1 MAISSTGRF
10 SLVKS
15 YSSWQANEAW
25 RARRRDMV
33 QGYLNQTATTQSTLA
48 SVWSAQIEGSAALA
62 AKAAVARI
70 RTETQAAFKSL
81 DNVKIA

>member
-1 MAISSTGRF
+1 MSSVGRS
-10 SLVKS
+10 SLVGS
-15 YSSWQANEAW
+15 NSAWQANEAW

-33 QGYLNQTATTQSTLA
+33 QGYLNQTSTTQSTLA

-70 RTETQAAFKSL
+70 KTETQTAFKTAA
-81 DNVKIA
+81 DIKI

>member
-15 YSSWQANEAW
+15 YSAWQVNEAW

-33 QGYLNQTATTQSTLA
+33 QGYLNETATTQSTLA

-70 RTETQAAFKSL
+70 RTETQAAFKTVA
-81 DNVKIA
+81 NIKIA

>member
-15 YSSWQANEAW
+15 YSAWQANEAW

-62 AKAAVARI
+62 AKAAIARI
-70 RTETQAAFKSL
+70 RTETQAAFKSV
-81 DNVKIA
+81 DNIKIA

>member
-1 MAISSTGRF
+1 MAISSAGRF

-15 YSSWQANEAW
+15 YSAWQVNEAW

-33 QGYLNQTATTQSTLA
+33 QGYLNETATTQSTLA

-70 RTETQAAFKSL
+70 RTETRAAFKSL
-81 DNVKIA
+81 DTVKIA

>member
-1 MAISSTGRF
+1 
-10 SLVKS
+10 LVKS

-33 QGYLNQTATTQSTLA
+33 QGYLNQTANTSSTLA

-81 DNVKIA
+81 DTVKIA

>member
-10 SLVKS
+10 SWVKS
-15 YSSWQANEAW
+15 YSAWQANAAW
-25 RARRRDMV
+25 QARRRDMV
-33 QGYLNQTATTQSTLA
+33 QGYLNQTATTQSSLA

-81 DNVKIA
+81 DTVKIA

>member
-10 SLVKS
+10 SLVKT
-15 YSSWQANEAW
+15 YSAWEANAAW

-48 SVWSAQIEGSAALA
+48 SVWSAQIEGLAALA

-70 RTETQAAFKSL
+70 RTETQAAFKSV
-81 DNVKIA
+81 DNIKIA

>member
-10 SLVKS
+10 SFVKS
-15 YSSWQANEAW
+15 YSAWQVNEAW

-70 RTETQAAFKSL
+70 RTETQAAFKTVA
-81 DNVKIA
+81 NIKI

>member
-10 SLVKS
+10 SFGKS
-15 YSSWQANEAW
+15 YSAFQANEAW

-70 RTETQAAFKSL
+70 RTETQAAFKSV
-81 DNVKIA
+81 DNIKIA

>member
-15 YSSWQANEAW
+15 YSASQANEAW

-33 QGYLNQTATTQSTLA
+33 QGYLNETATTQSTLA

-70 RTETQAAFKSL
+70 RTETQAAFKSAA
-81 DNVKIA
+81 NIKIA

>member
-33 QGYLNQTATTQSTLA
+33 QGYLNQTASTQSTLA

-70 RTETQAAFKSL
+70 RTETQAAFKSVA
-81 DNVKIA
+81 NIKIA

>member
-15 YSSWQANEAW
+15 YSAWQVNEAW

-33 QGYLNQTATTQSTLA
+33 QGYLNETATTQSTLA

-62 AKAAVARI
+62 ARAAITRI
-70 RTETQAAFKSL
+70 RTETQAAFKSVA
-81 DNVKIA
+81 DIKIA

>member
-10 SLVKS
+10 SFVKS
-15 YSSWQANEAW
+15 YSSWQVNEAW

-33 QGYLNQTATTQSTLA
+33 QGYLNETATTQSTLA

-70 RTETQAAFKSL
+70 RTETQAAFKTVA
-81 DNVKIA
+81 NIKIA

>member
-10 SLVKS
+10 SFVKS
-15 YSSWQANEAW
+15 YSAWQANEAW

-70 RTETQAAFKSL
+70 RTEAQAAFKSVA
-81 DNVKIA
+81 DIKI

>member
-15 YSSWQANEAW
+15 YSAWQANEAW

-62 AKAAVARI
+62 AEAAVARI

>member
-1 MAISSTGRF
+1 MAISSTGGF
-10 SLVKS
+10 SFVKS
-15 YSSWQANEAW
+15 HSAWQVNEAW
-25 RARRRDMV
+25 PARRRDMV
-33 QGYLNQTATTQSTLA
+33 QGYLNEPATTQSTLA

-81 DNVKIA
+81 DNVKNA

>member
-15 YSSWQANEAW
+15 YSASQANEAW

-33 QGYLNQTATTQSTLA
+33 QGYLNQTASTQSTLA

-81 DNVKIA
+81 DSVKIA